1 MIVNIKT
8 DINDRKKVMK
18 CPKNNLK
25 VSLEMSVK
33 ITFRNAFKLYSIL
46 KKQPNHLHTW
56 VNYLNSNAASTFY

>member
-8 DINDRKKVMK
+8 NINDRKKAME

-25 VSLEMSVK
+25 VSLEMSFK

-46 KKQPNHLHTW
+46 ERQPNHLHTW
-56 VNYLNSNAASTFY
+56 VNCLNSNAASAFY